1 MQTNMFPPVFF
12 AQSNNNMNAKI
23 NESNNNFY
31 NARDSI
37 NRSRKSVPDNKDYAF
52 GAAVIGFFVGF
63 FGCVFICYNL
73 EVYSSVHGDYDHYS
87 IPQFL
92 LMTLG
97 TWIGVIAVSAI
108 IGVVIC
114 ELVKSMYNSHNGML
128 DSRIQQETAR
138 CDQINRNIQN
148 QAAIEQQ
155 NYLTA
160 FEQNAQNMSVQL
172 AESELAKEVI
182 QWMTEG
188 FSKTI
193 DAADRRSHIEQISV
207 PFQFKVFVDK
217 ITCNLGTYDFELKR
231 CRNLTSPLE
240 QTALARAIAAAI
252 QVNITMK
259 YPKDASG
266 TDRAVNFEFSYTDT
280 HPVAT
285 LTYAAPNGNYQA
297 VRSW

>member
-12 AQSNNNMNAKI
+12 AQSNNNMNAQI
-23 NESNNNFY
+23 EESNRVFY

-37 NRSRKSVPDNKDYAF
+37 NRSWWQDPEKESYGV
-52 GAAVIGFFVGF
+52 GGFFVGVVAGF
-63 FGCVFICYNL
+63 LGCVTICGYDN
-73 EVYSSVHGDYDHYS
+73 DYWFGG
-87 IPQFL
+87 II
-92 LMTLG
+92 
-97 TWIGVIAVSAI
+97 TWV
-108 IGVVIC
+108 VVIVLSILIGLGIC
-114 ELVKSMYNSHNGML
+114 AMVQKTVNSHNQIIN
-128 DSRIQQETAR
+128 SKVEQEAVK
-138 CDQINRNIQN
+138 CDQRNANIQN

-155 NYLTA
+155 NYLDA

-182 QWMTEG
+182 QWMTDG

-252 QVNITMK
+252 QFNITMK

>member
-31 NARDSI
+31 QTRDSI
-37 NRSRKSVPDNKDYAF
+37 NRSRRRDPEKGSYAF
-52 GAAVIGFFVGF
+52 VSFCIGGVLGF
-63 FGCVFICYNL
+63 FGCVTVCAANQSDVFMAI
-73 EVYSSVHGDYDHYS
+73 VTS
-87 IPQFL
+87 IL
-92 LMTLG
+92 
-97 TWIGVIAVSAI
+97 TWIVVIAVS
-108 IGVVIC
+108 IGIGLGIC
-114 ELVKSMYNSHNGML
+114 ALVQSMVDSRDREL
-128 DSRIQQETAR
+128 DSRLSYEASK
-138 CDQINRNIQN
+138 CDQINHNIQN

-155 NYLTA
+155 NYLVA

-252 QVNITMK
+252 QFHITMK
-259 YPKDASG
+259 YPKDVSG
-266 TDRAVNFEFSYTDT
+266 TDRTVNFEFSYTAT

-285 LTYAAPNGNYQA
+285 LTYFAPNGNYQA

>member
-1 MQTNMFPPVFF
+1 MQEVWFPPVFIEQLNNETNDKIKVCTRNF
-12 AQSNNNMNAKI
+12 NSNCNVINQNRAK
-23 NESNNNFY
+23 
-31 NARDSI
+31 
-37 NRSRKSVPDNKDYAF
+37 KPDLFDYAF
-52 GAAVIGFFVGF
+52 SAFCVGGLLGF
-63 FGCVFICYNL
+63 FGCSFVCISDMDNFGW
-73 EVYSSVHGDYDHYS
+73 S
-87 IPQFL
+87 L
-92 LMTLG
+92 L
-97 TWIGVIAVSAI
+97 TWIAVIAISE
-108 IGVVIC
+108 VVA
-114 ELVKSMYNSHNGML
+114 LVIYPISLHIYQANEKQL
-128 DSRIQQETAR
+128 DNKLEEESIKYDGFISE
-138 CDQINRNIQN
+138 IKE
-148 QAAIEQQ
+148 QADTMQKE
-155 NYLTA
+155 YLSN
-160 FEQNAQNMSVQL
+160 FEKAAQNMSVQL

-252 QVNITMK
+252 QFNIIMK

>member
-23 NESNNNFY
+23 NQSNNNFY
-31 NARDSI
+31 QTRDSI
-37 NRSRKSVPDNKDYAF
+37 NKSRWRDPEKESFAF
-52 GAAVIGFFVGF
+52 VSFCIGGVLGF
-63 FGCVFICYNL
+63 FGCVTVCASDN
-73 EVYSSVHGDYDHYS
+73 DYWLWA
-87 IPQFL
+87 IV
-92 LMTLG
+92 
-97 TWIGVIAVSAI
+97 TWIVVIAVS
-108 IGVVIC
+108 IGIGLGIC
-114 ELVKSMYNSHNGML
+114 ALVQSMVDSRDREL
-128 DSRIQQETAR
+128 DSMISTEAAK
-138 CDQINRNIQN
+138 CDQINYNIQN

-155 NYLTA
+155 NYLDA

-182 QWMTEG
+182 QWMTDG